1 MAFYP
6 GTLLNSLTNSNSLSV
21 DSFAF
26 FFFLTSTVMSFDSG
40 RDGLEVDYFI
50 QSVSELT
57 RSLISIF
64 VRAGLFPLSL
74 ILKWRLSGVLTKPG
88 VFHRASPPK
97 PQLYLPNSKTLQ
109 C

>member
-6 GTLLNSLTNSNSLSV
+6 GTLLHSLTNSNSLISR
-21 DSFAF
+21 FF
-26 FFFLTSTVMSFDSG
+26 CLFFFLTSTVMSFDSG
-40 RDGLEVDYFI
+40 RGELEVAYFI
-50 QSVSELT
+50 QSVSELA

-97 PQLYLPNSKTLQ
+97 PQLYLPTSKTLQ
-109 C
+109 R